1 MQILR
6 RAGYRQMPWKN
17 GQGLTEEVLTFPE
30 GSTVDAFDWRI
41 SIAHVG
47 ADGPFSLF
55 PGIDRTIALLDGA
68 GLILDLPD
76 ETEQLLSP
84 GGKPFAFPGEWD
96 ISSRNVDG
104 GTMDLN
110 IMTRRGRATH
120 RLTRQRL
127 EAGAALIAS
136 TTTVLIVNAPA
147 TLDAS
152 GVAISLQRFE
162 GLLISSGEMIAATG
176 SGADCLVAELFAAA

>member
-1 MQILR
+1 MKILR

-30 GSTVDAFDWRI
+30 SSAVDAFDWRI

-55 PGIDRTIALLDGA
+55 PGIDRTIALLEGA

-76 ETEQLLSP
+76 ESEHLLSP
-84 GGKPFAFPGEWD
+84 GGTPFPFPGEWQ
-96 ISSRNVDG
+96 ISSRNVNG

-110 IMTRRGRATH
+110 VMTRRGRFAH
-120 RLTRQRL
+120 RMERL
-127 EAGAALIAS
+127 VFEAESRITAKSIRFLVPAS
-136 TTTVLIVNAPA
+136 AGSIMTQTEEV
-147 TLDAS
+147 
-152 GVAISLQRFE
+152 RF
-162 GLLISSGEMIAATG
+162 GPF
-176 SGADCLVAELFAAA
+176 DCLMIEDGESCILGPVSVSMLDIDLWAVA

>member
-30 GSTVDAFDWRI
+30 GSAVDAFDWRI

-76 ETEQLLSP
+76 ETEHLLSP
-84 GGKPFAFPGEWD
+84 GGGPFAFPGEWE
-96 ISSRNVDG
+96 ISSRNVNG

-110 IMTRRGRATH
+110 IMTRRSRYKH
-120 RLTRQRL
+120 RMTRRVL
-127 EAGAALIAS
+127 EPG
-136 TTTVLIVNAPA
+136 A
-147 TLDAS
+147 TLSA
-152 GVAISLQRFE
+152 VQRKI
-162 GLLISSGEMIAATG
+162 LVPMSAG
-176 SGADCLVAELFAAA
+176 SVRLDTDDLVFDRFDCLILNAGEACTLGTTPVTMLDIEVWAVE